1 MGDSNIM
8 ESNFFQIEGEKHMVH
23 NFIFLELKIFQL
35 VATISKKIPS
45 CKLLKM
51 KFTAGRERDMMHCN
65 NIKNCM
71 TDQSSKGM
79 KKGLHLF
86 VFYLMRRN

>member
-8 ESNFFQIEGEKHMVH
+8 ESNFLQIEGEKQMVH

-45 CKLLKM
+45 YKLLKM
-51 KFTAGRERDMMHCN
+51 KFTAGRERYMMYCN
-65 NIKNCM
+65 DIDKCL
-71 TDQSSKGM
+71 TDQSSKRM
-79 KKGLHLF
+79 KKGITLF
-86 VFYLMRRN
+86 W